1 MRINLIIMIIYLLN
15 ILLIDNEK
23 DTLRLVQKYLEK
35 KGAHVS
41 AYYNPLSAL
50 QDFMKNNNGND
61 NYYDIVISD
70 IKMSE
75 RNGIELASII
85 RKMNKDIPI
94 ILMTSDI
101 VNFDHSIL
109 KFLNIEDI
117 ISKPIK
123 LKDLIEKINTVKQK
137 VMIKQL

>member
-1 MRINLIIMIIYLLN
+1 MIIYLLN
-15 ILLIDNEK
+15 ILLIDDDK

-41 AYYNPLSAL
+41 AYSNPLMAL

-70 IKMSE
+70 LKMSE

-94 ILMTSDI
+94 ILMISDI
-101 VNFDHSIL
+101 IDIDHSIL
-109 KFLNIEDI
+109 RFLNIEEI
-117 ISKPIK
+117 ITKPIK
-123 LKDLIEKINTVKQK
+123 LKDLIEKINTAKQK
-137 VMIKQL
+137 VTIKHL

>member
-1 MRINLIIMIIYLLN
+1 MIIYLLN
-15 ILLIDNEK
+15 ILLIDDDK

-41 AYYNPLSAL
+41 AYSNPLMAL
-50 QDFMKNNNGND
+50 QDYMKNNNGND

-70 IKMSE
+70 LKMSE

-94 ILMTSDI
+94 ILMISDI
-101 VNFDHSIL
+101 IDIDHSIL
-109 KFLNIEDI
+109 RFLNIEDI

-137 VMIKQL
+137 VIIKHL

>member
-1 MRINLIIMIIYLLN
+1 MIIYLLN
-15 ILLIDNEK
+15 ILLIDDDK

-41 AYYNPLSAL
+41 AYSNPLMAL

-70 IKMSE
+70 LKMSE

-94 ILMTSDI
+94 ILMISDLI
-101 VNFDHSIL
+101 DIDHSIL
-109 KFLNIEDI
+109 RFLNIEDI

-137 VMIKQL
+137 VIIKHL